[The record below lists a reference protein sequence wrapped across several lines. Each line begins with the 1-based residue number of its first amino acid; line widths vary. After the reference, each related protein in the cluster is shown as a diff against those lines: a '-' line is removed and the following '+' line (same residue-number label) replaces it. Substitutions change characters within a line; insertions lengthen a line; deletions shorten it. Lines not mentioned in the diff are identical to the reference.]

1 MTANQTCRKPAGTER
16 CETCRYLREG
26 RDRWYECHRREPQIS
41 IRRECDDE
49 AISPITLWPRTS
61 LTDWCGEF
69 AQKKQGRR

>member
-1 MTANQTCRKPAGTER
+1 MTAYQTNRKPTRAER

-26 RDRWYECHRREPQIS
+26 RDGWYECHRREPQIS

-49 AISPITLWPRTS
+49 AISTVSLWPRAM

-69 AQKKQGRR
+69 APKKQAA